1 MFYVDSI
8 LVPILILVALIWK
21 GLEKLGKGI
30 NSLGS
35 EKMTEEEIIE
45 FQRKCLERDLKLME
59 ERKKRCRH

>member
-1 MFYVDSI
+1 MFGCDSLFGAVLL
-8 LVPILILVALIWK
+8 LVILIWK

-45 FQRKCLERDLKLME
+45 FQRKCLERDREFIE
-59 ERKKRCRH
+59 ELNKMSKH